1 MPFIMTKNNEKIYII
16 GNTIIKRQN
25 LYKSSIF
32 YDVNRRNTIDNNINI
47 CNNMKEVILYV

>member
-1 MPFIMTKNNEKIYII
+1 MTKNNEKIYII

-32 YDVNRRNTIDNNINI
+32 YDVNRRNKIDNNINI

>member
-1 MPFIMTKNNEKIYII
+1 MTKNNEKIYII

>member
-32 YDVNRRNTIDNNINI
+32 YDVNRRNKIDNNINI